1 MNEFTAHEHHAAA
14 QLQAKAA
21 TLVCTYAHPEDAAAA
36 RLAVLMTACQNEARE
51 QGITAPLI
59 FAHELEALAL
69 PVIDMAAPGAAAAL
83 VAISGAKHDQG
94 KDGV

>member
-1 MNEFTAHEHHAAA
+1 MNEHTAAEHAAA
-14 QLQAKAA
+14 IELNKRAHS
-21 TLVCTYAHPEDAAAA
+21 LVSGYTKEPEDLAAA

-59 FAHELEALAL
+59 FAHEREALAL

-83 VAISGAKHDQG
+83 VAISKEKKA
-94 KDGV
+94 